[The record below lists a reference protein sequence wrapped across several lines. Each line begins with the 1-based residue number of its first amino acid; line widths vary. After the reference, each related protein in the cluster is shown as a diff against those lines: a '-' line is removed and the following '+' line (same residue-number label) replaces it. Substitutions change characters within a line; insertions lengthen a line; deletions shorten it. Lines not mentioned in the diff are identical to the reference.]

1 MGSLDSLSASD
12 EKQIASIISSA
23 KDALTQPKITK
34 ALSSTTLEKV
44 LKDTL
49 SSLKQ
54 PKLEQKEKPDKF
66 LFTDI
71 FLKSLP
77 ELPATSA
84 LDSDE
89 LAINLID
96 MFDNQPKN
104 GDEIIKRLALSQE
117 PLLHQEVGDSDE
129 NEIETMLAGALNTVQ
144 RKLHSSHH
152 KHTPEIHANLV
163 LKEIPQL
170 SEVTTL
176 SETEL
181 KDKLKLLHAK
191 ENITASEI
199 MPLLHLDPNVAKKN
213 LVILKSTETIQQPE
227 LFTIKL
233 KTKKD
238 DLGAQTLIDDSN
250 VSLTKTK
257 RQSQPSQSEVL
268 DLKLRPVS
276 KTAVLEDEQILKT
289 EDLQQYL
296 DDLSDKLKDMK
307 LKPTQLEPVVRR
319 NLVSKND
326 EKIINKA
333 VKAAQKATQQEA
345 PSKTTGKHKQA
356 EVFVDTLF
364 KEMPSNAIDK

>member
-71 FLKSLP
+71 FLKSVP

-96 MFDNQPKN
+96 MFDNQPEN
-104 GDEIIKRLALSQE
+104 GDEIIKRLALGQE

-191 ENITASEI
+191 ENIKPSEI
-199 MPLLHLDPNVAKKN
+199 MPLLHLDPNVATKN
-213 LVILKSTETIQQPE
+213 LLILKSTETTQQPE

-238 DLGAQTLIDDSN
+238 DLGAQTLIDDSD
-250 VSLTKTK
+250 VSHTKSKT
-257 RQSQPSQSEVL
+257 QSQPFQSEEL
-268 DLKLRPVS
+268 DIKLRPVS
-276 KTAVLEDEQILKT
+276 RKAVLEDEQILKT

-307 LKPTQLEPVVRR
+307 LKPTQLDPVVRR
-319 NLVSKND
+319 NLGSKND

-333 VKAAQKATQQEA
+333 VKAAQKATQQ
-345 PSKTTGKHKQA
+345 KHPPKPLKSINKQRSLLTP
-356 EVFVDTLF
+356 FSR
-364 KEMPSNAIDK
+364 KC